1 MDNNGQIPEF
11 DIGAYEATIQSQ
23 TQLLVA
29 PHKINTSGDK
39 RSILA
44 IMTIPEATY
53 PSELSERPL
62 WLYPGGIE
70 STQLSVLGS
79 QGRENIF
86 ARFNRADFLNAV
98 SGIGAVEAQVFG
110 LLKSGSY
117 LYGKEI
123 IEIIGPQD
131 R

>member
-1 MDNNGQIPEF
+1 ML
-11 DIGAYEATIQSQ
+11 TI
-23 TQLLVA
+23 
-29 PHKINTSGDK
+29 K
-39 RSILA
+39 
-44 IMTIPEATY
+44 
-53 PSELSERPL
+53 
-62 WLYPGGIE
+62 
-70 STQLSVLGS
+70 
-79 QGRENIF
+79 GREAIF

-98 SGIGAVEAQVFG
+98 WGIGAVEAQVFG